1 MTTRVKDF
9 HRAMPAQESERFYM
23 NFLAEL
29 CKRYSPELV
38 KDGKFGAM
46 MEVCI
51 QNNGPVTLEIESPT
65 KSISN
70 NDTMNIKKKEVS
82 D

>member
-1 MTTRVKDF
+1 
-9 HRAMPAQESERFYM
+9 
-23 NFLAEL
+23 
-29 CKRYSPELV
+29 
-38 KDGKFGAM
+38 M

-70 NDTMNIKKKEVS
+70 DDIMNIEKKEVF

>member
-1 MTTRVKDF
+1 MV
-9 HRAMPAQESERFYM
+9 
-23 NFLAEL
+23 
-29 CKRYSPELV
+29 
-38 KDGKFGAM
+38 DGKFGAM

-70 NDTMNIKKKEVS
+70 DDTISIEKKEVS